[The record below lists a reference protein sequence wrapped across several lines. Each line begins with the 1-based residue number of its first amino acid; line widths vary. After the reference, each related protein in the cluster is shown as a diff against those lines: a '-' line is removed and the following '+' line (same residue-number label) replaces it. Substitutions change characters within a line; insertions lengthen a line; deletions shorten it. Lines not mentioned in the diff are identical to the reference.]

1 MRTTGTRDIQ
11 KRTRCP
17 LPTALHAGGYAFY
30 GNSERLDV
38 KQYVAPQTVIDMVDG
53 AGGAHRVTY

>member
-1 MRTTGTRDIQ
+1 
-11 KRTRCP
+11 
-17 LPTALHAGGYAFY
+17 LHAGGYAFY

-38 KQYVAPQTVIDMVDG
+38 KHYVAPQTVIDMVDG